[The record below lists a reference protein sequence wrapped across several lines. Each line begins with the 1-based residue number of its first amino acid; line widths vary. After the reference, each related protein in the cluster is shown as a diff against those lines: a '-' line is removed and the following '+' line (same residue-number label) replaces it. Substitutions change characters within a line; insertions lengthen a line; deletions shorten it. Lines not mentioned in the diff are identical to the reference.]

1 MELAIKER
9 THDIPIAEHVN
20 IEYDDNITTEKFPDH
35 PEDTQTR
42 DNETP
47 HQAAHNTNIQ
57 NIRNPYTKQNLNN
70 AAQNNIIHGL
80 STPISKT
87 LVTPSTFTSHQ
98 LTSYTVQPVLT
109 KNNEDNTRRI
119 IQDPN
124 PNNIGKCVLS
134 LKPQALKN
142 SNRSVNLSPDLDP

>member
-9 THDIPIAEHVN
+9 THDTPIAEHVN

-80 STPISKT
+80 STSISKT
-87 LVTPSTFTSHQ
+87 LVTPSISLHINSHPTQ
-98 LTSYTVQPVLT
+98 YNWYSQKTMKTIPEGLYRTLILIILENVSYL
-109 KNNEDNTRRI
+109 
-119 IQDPN
+119 
-124 PNNIGKCVLS
+124 
-134 LKPQALKN
+134 
-142 SNRSVNLSPDLDP
+142 